1 MERQTERHAKAN
13 AWAGTRRRERPLY
26 EHPPAIKVEA
36 FAEARI
42 MANPGDANEDSLK
55 RNESRLASWT
65 GVGVAIGVAL
75 GAAFGNI
82 GVGIAIGVAIG
93 AAIGAAR
100 DARRKRER

>member
-1 MERQTERHAKAN
+1 
-13 AWAGTRRRERPLY
+13 
-26 EHPPAIKVEA
+26 
-36 FAEARI
+36 
-42 MANPGDANEDSLK
+42 MASPDDANEDSLK

-65 GVGVAIGVAL
+65 GMGVAIGVAL

-100 DARRKRER
+100 DAKENERDLVHPDSSRRIPMVRR